1 MSMNPRPSGPA
12 CRACGRIVPADAD
25 FCPHCGEPTR
35 RRSQAGGPSFI
46 PLPFADSP
54 EMFDNQSGGIP
65 GAAAWPQSGAPT
77 IPGAPAGP
85 QSGVPGV
92 PGAPAGPQSGAIH
105 APYALAGP
113 QSGASGVPGA
123 PAGPQS
129 GAITPPHVP
138 AGPQGWSSGQWPAY
152 PGSGPLPP
160 GSSGAFYPP
169 SSSGAFPQGPSS
181 GMPSPSP
188 SGQVVGKAASTSIR
202 AAKTGFSLFKLFAV
216 LAVVGAVAGGTVA
229 ALALRHHHL
238 PDGYLYEAR
247 SGTIVGVTYFDI
259 QESWYGGDVSGTFY
273 VGEADCSQDG
283 QVQSENLTFNG
294 TVSDDQIVLKFDVGF
309 GISIDLT
316 FARMGNTVVLDQ
328 AGALGFSVGVPTE
341 DGTVFQG
348 VSEPFDQVKAS
359 VCSG

>member
-1 MSMNPRPSGPA
+1 MLS
-12 CRACGRIVPADAD
+12 
-25 FCPHCGEPTR
+25 H
-35 RRSQAGGPSFI
+35 
-46 PLPFADSP
+46 
-54 EMFDNQSGGIP
+54 
-65 GAAAWPQSGAPT
+65 
-77 IPGAPAGP
+77 
-85 QSGVPGV
+85 
-92 PGAPAGPQSGAIH
+92 
-105 APYALAGP
+105 
-113 QSGASGVPGA
+113 
-123 PAGPQS
+123 
-129 GAITPPHVP
+129 
-138 AGPQGWSSGQWPAY
+138 
-152 PGSGPLPP
+152 
-160 GSSGAFYPP
+160 
-169 SSSGAFPQGPSS
+169 
-181 GMPSPSP
+181 SP
-188 SGQVVGKAASTSIR
+188 SGQVVGQAASTSVR
-202 AAKTGFSLFKLFAV
+202 AARTGFSLFKLFAV

-238 PDGYLYEAR
+238 PNGYLYEAR

-283 QVQSENLTFNG
+283 QVQSENLSFNG

-348 VSEPFDQVKAS
+348 ISESFDQVTAA